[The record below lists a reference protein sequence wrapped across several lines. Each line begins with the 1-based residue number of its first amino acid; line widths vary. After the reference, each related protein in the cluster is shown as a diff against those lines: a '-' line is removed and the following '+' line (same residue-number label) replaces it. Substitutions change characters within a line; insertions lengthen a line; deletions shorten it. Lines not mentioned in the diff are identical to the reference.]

1 MARTPF
7 KLRSGNTTPFKMM
20 GSSPVK
26 DNGDVNPEGA
36 TLYEYYKTKMPSMS
50 ERATMYTDFGG
61 EGEYKGS
68 KEQNIQLLS
77 KIKESAAN
85 PPSDS
90 GSGSGSDSGSGSG
103 DDGPKNIIDKTVS
116 GVGKIVEGIG
126 RFLSSPNIDIA
137 TGQKPS
143 MNIKERSDRKYG
155 TGDYARG
162 GTKYHLRMLRGG
174 ESEFK
179 YQQRMRKLK
188 RKNPELFE
196 TEE

>member
-7 KLRSGNTTPFKMM
+7 KLRSGNTTPFKKM

-26 DNGDVNPEGA
+26 DNGDVNPEGT
-36 TLYEYYKTKMPSMS
+36 TLYEYYKTKMPSIS
-50 ERATMYTDFGG
+50 ERATMYADFGG

-77 KIKESAAN
+77 KLKESTAN
-85 PPSDS
+85 PPPSSNPPPND
-90 GSGSGSDSGSGSG
+90 GG

-188 RKNPELFE
+188 RKNPKLFE